1 MLFPCVN
8 LYKSVVLFLVLWL
21 MNRMVEVFATE
32 EKSLQGIKSF
42 SFNVTPNKYYIT
54 RSKHSQLSLIGWR
67 QTLKISQN
75 QARVTTSNAI
85 TIMNNK
91 IRLLV
96 QRLTTIGVLKT
107 IQRNIAHQQPTGND
121 ISFHTIHKGY
131 RSYDN
136 IENFNSFY
144 KEVFSWL
151 ITWSWIFLLL
161 YGYF

>member
-1 MLFPCVN
+1 
-8 LYKSVVLFLVLWL
+8 
-21 MNRMVEVFATE
+21 MNRMVEVFATG

-54 RSKHSQLSLIGWR
+54 CSKHSQLSLIGWR
-67 QTLKISQN
+67 QTLKTSQN

-91 IRLLV
+91 ICLLV

-107 IQRNIAHQQPTGND
+107 IRRNIAYQQPPGNY

-131 RSYDN
+131 RSYEN
-136 IENFNSFY
+136 IENFISFY
-144 KEVFSWL
+144 KEVFS
-151 ITWSWIFLLL
+151 
-161 YGYF
+161 

>member
-1 MLFPCVN
+1 
-8 LYKSVVLFLVLWL
+8 
-21 MNRMVEVFATE
+21 MNIIEEVFDTE

-54 RSKHSQLSLIGWR
+54 CSKHSQLSLIGWR
-67 QTLKISQN
+67 QTLKTSQN

-91 IRLLV
+91 ICLLV

-107 IQRNIAHQQPTGND
+107 IRRNIAHQQPTGND
-121 ISFHTIHKGY
+121 ISFHTIH
-131 RSYDN
+131 RSYEN

-144 KEVFSWL
+144 KEVFS
-151 ITWSWIFLLL
+151 
-161 YGYF
+161 